1 MNKMFNFNGM
11 PRKRSGHA
19 GGKSVSTIGML
30 VLLMAALLVLPS
42 CFDDD
47 TETVR
52 VEGPTKYVCTG
63 GPDDGKQVDSKD
75 DCSPATTP
83 PVQCHDGSTAPSR
96 DECPEISQYDRTVMG
111 TERWTGSDDA
121 DKVKGDDADN
131 NIHSRGGD
139 DEVNGMGGNDE
150 IHGGKGADTL
160 KGGDG
165 DDTIHGNDGDDT
177 IHGNDGDD
185 VIAGDKGDD
194 TIDGGAGMDTAKYV
208 MEVQMDA
215 GDNSAAIVG
224 FDQPVVASL
233 PEPGEE
239 GSVLDDGFNGRDTI
253 SNIENLHCASPSGE
267 ISSSYETSVE
277 FTGNS
282 QNNHLMGCAGN
293 DTLKGGGGND
303 TLEGRGGADMLDG
316 GAGMD
321 TASYKMAS
329 GVVTVSLADNAN
341 ASPDGDAVGDSFVM
355 HDHDGDGDGD
365 GTTPQIST
373 VENVVGSDFEENNAG
388 DTITGDAGPNMLSG
402 GKGNDTLHGSAGNDT
417 LHGDAGNDTL
427 NGDAGN
433 DTLYGGAGDDSLNG
447 GAGDDMYMMV
457 DSGDAVEEQSNEGM
471 MDTVRYATPEYK
483 DDPATT
489 DVDES
494 MRGLGDFDDP
504 ANPIAGTTPDEVEMV
519 YATPK
524 NDYIGAAGSGVTIVG
539 LGGGDNITGGAGV
552 DTLIGCAGKNT
563 LTGGNESDVFG
574 VVNDGGNYD
583 TITDFVAGEE
593 VHLKGFPAGSPD
605 PTFEEIA
612 GSDNSAYIKVGTQVV
627 AVVMTNESG
636 GIIAKTDDDTDTVAK
651 AIIRALGDEKDI
663 DGEKVELVRHVS
675 KNPCVTE

>member
-19 GGKSVSTIGML
+19 GGKSVSMIGML

-47 TETVR
+47 DTET

-83 PVQCHDGSTAPSR
+83 PVQCHDGSTAPST
-96 DECPEISQYDRTVMG
+96 DQCPKVSQYDRTATG
-111 TERWTGSDDA
+111 TDMWMGSDDV
-121 DKVKGDDADN
+121 DKVKGDEADN

-150 IHGGKGADTL
+150 IHGGAGDDTL
-160 KGGDG
+160 KGGGG

-194 TIDGGAGMDTAKYV
+194 TIDGGGNGVKGDTAKYV
-208 MEVQMDA
+208 MEVKTGSM
-215 GDNSAAIVG
+215 VG

-233 PEPGEE
+233 PEPGKE

-253 SNIENLHCASPSGE
+253 SNIENLHCASPAGTTLSD
-267 ISSSYETSVE
+267 SHETSVE

-329 GVVTVSLADNAN
+329 AVVTVNLATV
-341 ASPDGDAVGDSFVM
+341 DGADGAGEAEGDTFEMVEV
-355 HDHDGDGDGD
+355 DHDNNED
-365 GTTPQIST
+365 TPKIEIST
-373 VENVVGSDFEENNAG
+373 VENIVGSDIDGTDNL
-388 DTITGDAGPNMLSG
+388 TGDEGPNMLYG
-402 GKGNDTLHGSAGNDT
+402 GAGADILNGGAGNDT
-417 LHGDAGNDTL
+417 LYGDAGADDL
-427 NGDAGN
+427 NGGAGN
-433 DTLYGGAGDDSLNG
+433 DTLYGGAGADSLDG

-457 DSGDAVEEQSNEGM
+457 DSGTGTASDTFESSDDG
-471 MDTVRYATPEYK
+471 MDTVKYATPK
-483 DDPATT
+483 HDDDKNTEN
-489 DVDES
+489 VDES
-494 MRGLGDFDDP
+494 MRGIGNFTGDAP
-504 ANPIAGTTPDEVEMV
+504 AADGTTPSEVEMV

-524 NDYIGAAGSGVTIVG
+524 NDYIEAAGTGVTIVG
-539 LGGGDNITGGAGV
+539 LGGEDNITGGAGV

-563 LTGGNESDVFG
+563 LIGSGGIDVFG

-605 PTFEEIA
+605 PTFDEIA
-612 GSDNSAYIKVGTQVV
+612 GSDDSVHIKVGTQVV
-627 AVVMTNESG
+627 AVVMTNATG
-636 GIIAKTDDDTDTVAK
+636 GTEIVADTQMAGDTVAK
-651 AIIRALGDEKDI
+651 AIIRALGDEKDTA
-663 DGEKVELVRHVS
+663 DGKVKLVRHVS